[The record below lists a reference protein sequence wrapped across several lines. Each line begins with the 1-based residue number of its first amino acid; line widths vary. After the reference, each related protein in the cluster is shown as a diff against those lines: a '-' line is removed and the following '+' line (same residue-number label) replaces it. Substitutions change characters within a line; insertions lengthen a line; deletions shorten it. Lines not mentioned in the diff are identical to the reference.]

1 MKIRLIQVPYDS
13 GHRDYRAGLGPGYLV
28 EGGAERLLADG
39 YRVVI
44 NGLRNR
50 DAVSET
56 LGKLSLLGDITYVA
70 ADIGTAGGRSHL
82 AAETLTAVG
91 RLDVLVNN
99 AGITSPGRK
108 DILEA
113 TEEDL
118 DTVLAVNLKGPLL
131 LTQIVARHMI
141 EERASDP
148 EFRGRI
154 VNITS
159 ISAAVAT
166 PNRSEYCISKAG
178 LSMTTKLWAT
188 RLAEHGIEVF
198 EVQPGVIR
206 TDMTAPAAEKYTL
219 VPSAVI
225 EPGPSGGSTSC
236 TALCLID
243 LYRVGEQKH
252 EGDVRHQ
259 QGQDQVERLADD
271 IQGHRLA
278 AFHLLRELGE
288 VGLEADGNEGQAE
301 EPTAQRVGYGPEHG

>member
-1 MKIRLIQVPYDS
+1 MTTRSALVTGGSRGI
-13 GHRDYRAGLGPGYLV
+13 GLGI
-28 EGGAERLLADG
+28 ATRLLTDG
-39 YRVVI
+39 YRVVV
-44 NGLRNR
+44 NGVR
-50 DAVSET
+50 DREAVSET
-56 LGKLSLLGDITYVA
+56 LGELSRLGDITYVA
-70 ADIGTAGGRSHL
+70 ADIGTAGGRCHL
-82 AAETLTAVG
+82 EAETLTAVG

-178 LSMTTKLWAT
+178 LSMTTMLWAT
-188 RLAEHGIEVF
+188 RLAEYGIDVF
-198 EVQPGVIR
+198 EVRPGVIQ
-206 TDMTAPAAEKYTL
+206 TDMTAPVAEKYEALIKDGLTL
-219 VPSAVI
+219 ERRFGMP
-225 EPGPSGGSTSC
+225 E
-236 TALCLID
+236 
-243 LYRVGEQKH
+243 
-252 EGDVRHQ
+252 DVAS
-259 QGQDQVERLADD
+259 VVAA
-271 IQGHRLA
+271 LA
-278 AFHLLRELGE
+278 AGDIPYSTGQIIT
-288 VGLEADGNEGQAE
+288 VDGGLTVD
-301 EPTAQRVGYGPEHG
+301 RL

>member
-1 MKIRLIQVPYDS
+1 MTTRSALVTGGSRGI
-13 GHRDYRAGLGPGYLV
+13 GLGI
-28 EGGAERLLADG
+28 AERLLTDG

-50 DAVSET
+50 DAVSGT
-56 LGKLSLLGDITYVA
+56 LEELSLLGDITYVA
-70 ADIGTAGGRSHL
+70 ADVGTVEGRGYL

-118 DTVLAVNLKGPLL
+118 DIVLAVNLKGPLL
-131 LTQIVARHMI
+131 LTQIMARHMI

-159 ISAAVAT
+159 ISAVLAT

-178 LSMTTKLWAT
+178 LSMTTMLWAT
-188 RLAEHGIEVF
+188 RLAEYGIDVF
-198 EVQPGVIR
+198 EVRPGVIQ
-206 TDMTAPAAEKYTL
+206 TDMTAPVAEKYETL
-219 VPSAVI
+219 IRDGLTLERRFGMPEDVAAVV
-225 EPGPSGGSTSC
+225 
-236 TALCLID
+236 A
-243 LYRVGEQKH
+243 
-252 EGDVRHQ
+252 
-259 QGQDQVERLADD
+259 A
-271 IQGHRLA
+271 LA
-278 AFHLLRELGE
+278 AGDIPYSTGQIITVDGGLT
-288 VGLEADGNEGQAE
+288 VGRL
-301 EPTAQRVGYGPEHG
+301 